1 MRSFANWMI
10 VTFMAMFW
18 GFRVFITYM
27 ATSGS
32 DFLVKPID
40 TTVEIVLLFITLAC
54 IILVIKRQL
63 FGGILYTVANVG
75 YFGTDAWLA
84 VKPLLTGE
92 TMSAGNSLTVLVA
105 VVAVIAFF
113 IALNPK
119 SSIMGLVS
127 DAWAGFGSA
136 FGPVV
141 LLALFWKRSTLSGA
155 ISGMATGALTV
166 IIWDYIPLVNGQTL
180 YAATNLYS
188 LVVGFGLALIVNV
201 IVSLLSKKPSKE
213 IIDEFDSI
221 KNIEV

>member
-1 MRSFANWMI
+1 MKSFANWMI

-32 DFLVKPID
+32 DFIVKPID

-105 VVAVIAFF
+105 VVAVILA
-113 IALNPK
+113 IAV
-119 SSIMGLVS
+119 MM
-127 DAWAGFGSA
+127 D
-136 FGPVV
+136 
-141 LLALFWKRSTLSGA
+141 LFADRLKA
-155 ISGMATGALTV
+155 P
-166 IIWDYIPLVNGQTL
+166 DD
-180 YAATNLYS
+180 
-188 LVVGFGLALIVNV
+188 
-201 IVSLLSKKPSKE
+201 KKTEWFYDNK
-213 IIDEFDSI
+213 EFDRKFDDRAD
-221 KNIEV
+221 KNNYKTL

>member
-75 YFGTDAWLA
+75 YF
-84 VKPLLTGE
+84 
-92 TMSAGNSLTVLVA
+92 
-105 VVAVIAFF
+105 
-113 IALNPK
+113 
-119 SSIMGLVS
+119 
-127 DAWAGFGSA
+127 
-136 FGPVV
+136 
-141 LLALFWKRSTLSGA
+141 
-155 ISGMATGALTV
+155 
-166 IIWDYIPLVNGQTL
+166 
-180 YAATNLYS
+180 
-188 LVVGFGLALIVNV
+188 
-201 IVSLLSKKPSKE
+201 
-213 IIDEFDSI
+213 
-221 KNIEV
+221 